1 MCGSR
6 YRCVPVS
13 TAYAQPPRP
22 NTQRPKLNFRR
33 SRNWPM
39 CELQVRKY
47 LAIAYTAAIE
57 DWIVV
62 SQKTTAR
69 YDAILVEVDRNALW
83 E

>member
-1 MCGSR
+1 
-6 YRCVPVS
+6 
-13 TAYAQPPRP
+13 
-22 NTQRPKLNFRR
+22 
-33 SRNWPM
+33 M